1 MIKCDKGHCEME
13 GNASDLIIE
22 MAIIINTFKECFE
35 ENADS
40 AWEAAMA
47 MSKKA
52 ALCLFNKEVKDMPN
66 GIRSE

>member
-1 MIKCDKGHCEME
+1 MIKCENGKCEME
-13 GNASDLIIE
+13 GSGSMLTIE

-47 MSKKA
+47 MSEKSTVDK
-52 ALCLFNKEVKDMPN
+52 FT
-66 GIRSE
+66 ISEA

>member
-47 MSKKA
+47 MSGKPTMDK
-52 ALCLFNKEVKDMPN
+52 FT
-66 GIRSE
+66 ISEA

>member
-1 MIKCDKGHCEME
+1 ME

-47 MSKKA
+47 MSGKPTMDKFT
-52 ALCLFNKEVKDMPN
+52 LKEVADA
-66 GIRSE
+66 